1 MKPEIKPGLVVIS
14 RMGRDKNRVF
24 VVLYEVDADFV
35 MVVDGRNRPLD
46 RPKRKRRKHL
56 MATGQEFPDLIDKSQ
71 RGKLTDH
78 DLRTALDRL
87 QHSPDDPPKGG
98 KFVQE

>member
-14 RMGRDKNRVF
+14 RMGRDKGRRF

-35 MVVDGRNRPLD
+35 LVADGRNRGPS

-56 MATGQEFPDLIDKSQ
+56 QATRHEFPEIIALLDQ
-71 RGKLTDH
+71 GKLTDH
-78 DLRTALDRL
+78 DLRNALDRL
-87 QHSPDDPPKGG
+87 QDTQAD
-98 KFVQE
+98 QA

>member
-35 MVVDGRNRPLD
+35 MVADGRNRPLAA
-46 RPKRKRRKHL
+46 PS
-56 MATGQEFPDLIDKSQ
+56 A
-71 RGKLTDH
+71 
-78 DLRTALDRL
+78 
-87 QHSPDDPPKGG
+87 KGANT
-98 KFVQE
+98 